1 MLRRPAASGYT
12 LLELLVVLAVAGF
25 IMAGIASYSTQSMP
39 GTKLKS
45 AAQRLADTLRT
56 AQAMAVTD
64 GTPVTV
70 AFSPGTGSYL
80 VEPGGEATTLPPGTR
95 LSFTPNAFLPTK
107 VPGIRFFPD
116 GSAAGGDIE
125 FTAGGRSFH
134 ITVDWLTSRVTLNG

>member
-1 MLRRPAASGYT
+1 MSRQSATRGYT

-56 AQAMAVTD
+56 AQATAITD

-70 AFSPGTGSYL
+70 AFSRSTRTYL
-80 VEPGGEATTLPPGTR
+80 VEPGGEATTLPPGTD
-95 LSFTPNAFLPTK
+95 LSFTPNSFLPVK

-116 GSAAGGDIE
+116 GSAAGGDIV